1 MIKDVETHGG
11 DSKSVKTIINDNGLG
26 GGKSFNYEDEDGV
39 KEKKN
44 KEIDDIYKEVISKL
58 PIIISRAPM
67 IMIWENEMMDGEY
80 NMEKLFT
87 ILNDKLFE
95 GAFGIKKEKL
105 KKIWE
110 IPDFIDKESMNF
122 DISNL
127 VTSNL

>member
-1 MIKDVETHGG
+1 
-11 DSKSVKTIINDNGLG
+11 
-26 GGKSFNYEDEDGV
+26 
-39 KEKKN
+39 
-44 KEIDDIYKEVISKL
+44 
-58 PIIISRAPM
+58 M